1 MQMQKEGGGKPASQV
16 HVREGAIKRSSLSH
30 PCPSTNVGISI
41 KKGRHHSWWCMHNR
55 ITPQSPLMQDESCH
69 SSRLHS
75 KSIYGVVHVYN
86 HESTTAN
93 LKRTACNSC
102 CQAYFGVFH
111 FHIKL
116 VITLIILN
124 LLIKHYSIW
133 PSGKAVV
140 KRVQTSS
147 MLLTCWGGAAIEFVV
162 SALPF
167 LCPLLAPCRDE
178 RPRSS
183 SRYGGGPSCEI
194 SAILRSLSAAAISL
208 GLLGK
213 STPATDSTIRS
224 FCRRSDF
231 PL

>member
-1 MQMQKEGGGKPASQV
+1 MQKEGGGEPAS
-16 HVREGAIKRSSLSH
+16 REFTCARTWSYQRSSRSH
-30 PCPSTNVGISI
+30 PCLRYQVSVSI
-41 KKGRHHSWWCMHNR
+41 KKGRHHSRWCMHDR

-69 SSRLHS
+69 DSRLHS

-86 HESTTAN
+86 HESTTPN
-93 LKRTACNSC
+93 PNQTTCSSC
-102 CQAYFGVFH
+102 RQAYFGVFH

-133 PSGKAVV
+133 PSRKAVV

-183 SRYGGGPSCEI
+183 SR
-194 SAILRSLSAAAISL
+194 
-208 GLLGK
+208 
-213 STPATDSTIRS
+213 
-224 FCRRSDF
+224 
-231 PL
+231 